1 MTQQPHPA
9 PDSPAR
15 QAERW
20 PDGWLA
26 GLALLLLSLL
36 GVPLASP
43 PVGTQAVPAQSAD
56 SRAEPVAPS
65 RAALPASERAEDERR
80 LPSPVPIPGAG
91 PDPAAPP
98 SSFAMREDGCVGAG
112 PMPAPVADQPR
123 RAVRTGPRQPTGP
136 PVPV

>member
-1 MTQQPHPA
+1 MTQQSHQA
-9 PDSPAR
+9 PDSPTR

-36 GVPLASP
+36 GVPLAST
-43 PVGTQAVPAQSAD
+43 PVGAQAVPAQSAD

-80 LPSPVPIPGAG
+80 LPIPGAG
-91 PDPAAPP
+91 PDPSVPP
-98 SSFAMREDGCVGAG
+98 SSVAMPEDGHVGAG
-112 PMPAPVADQPR
+112 IMPAPVADLPR
-123 RAVRTGPRQPTGP
+123 RSVRTGPRQPTGP